1 MANLNVTY
9 DQMRD
14 AAGRLIAGKEEI
26 TSKLPELNQM
36 IDNLVASGYV
46 TDQSSRAFDETF
58 DKFIMNTKG
67 AVDALDGLSQFLIK
81 AADAMEQT
89 DTGLAGSI
97 RGNG

>member
-14 AAGRLIAGKEEI
+14 AASRLVAGKDAI
-26 TSKLPELNQM
+26 TDKLTELNQM
-36 IDNLVASGYV
+36 IDDLVASGYV

-67 AVDALDGLSQFLIK
+67 AVDALEGLSQFLIK
-81 AADAMEQT
+81 AADAMQET
-89 DTGLAGSI
+89 DSGLASSI
-97 RGNG
+97 RG

>member
-1 MANLNVTY
+1 MANINVTY

-14 AAGRLIAGKEEI
+14 AAGRLVAGKDDI
-26 TSKLPELNQM
+26 TAKLTEMSQLV
-36 IDNLVASGYV
+36 DNLVASGYV

-58 DKFIMNTKG
+58 DKYIMNTKG
-67 AVDALDGLSQFLIK
+67 AMDALDGLSQFLIK
-81 AADAMEQT
+81 AADAMQET